1 MITLYFNLET
11 PWHQYVGICKLD
23 CGGRAVFGALF
34 RNFPHLIKVLISEA
48 VTKLKGGAQQ

>member
-23 CGGRAVFGALF
+23 CGGRAELGALL
-34 RNFPHLIKVLISEA
+34 RNFPYLIKVLISEA
-48 VTKLKGGAQQ
+48 ATGLKGSAQQ

>member
-23 CGGRAVFGALF
+23 RVGRAELGALL
-34 RNFPHLIKVLISEA
+34 RNFPYLIKVLISGA